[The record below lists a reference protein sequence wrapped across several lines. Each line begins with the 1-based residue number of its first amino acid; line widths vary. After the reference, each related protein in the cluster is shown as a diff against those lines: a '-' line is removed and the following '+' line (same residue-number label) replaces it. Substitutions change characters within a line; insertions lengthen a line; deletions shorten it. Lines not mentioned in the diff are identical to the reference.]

1 MTKRLTFSSPEA
13 HRVYQRDERNRADIT
28 FSVQLPDQV
37 KGRVEARISAG
48 AWRTLGL
55 ANEPV
60 FEGVMEAVPVGEH
73 SLYVRV
79 LASDNKELLAEGE
92 IGPVFVG
99 DLWIIAGQSN
109 AEGCGK
115 LIDIEEPQTGVSCFY
130 MGDRW
135 DLAVEPLCWVF
146 ESPDPIH
153 WMHIPEGASVSEER
167 LKEYAAAHRRDRVQG
182 AGFGIPF
189 GKMLLQHTGIP
200 VGLLMVAHG
209 GTSMSQWSDELA
221 DEGGHSLY
229 GAMLRVIQASGG
241 KVKGCLWYQ
250 GESDADESVVG
261 LYYDRMIQW
270 VASLRRDLGDPELP
284 FIYAQIATVMNWGSE
299 AAWNRIQDEQLRLE
313 SKLGRAALVP
323 TIDSVLADAIHPDAS
338 SLRDIGHRMAW
349 AALRLVHDRPLNQT
363 GPRLAYAAWNG
374 ERTELTLTFT
384 GVNGRLRPVERAFA
398 FQVTNGEH
406 VLPLTAHLDAEGHHI
421 VLRLEQSAPE
431 SCELRHGRGINPT
444 VNVRDELGIPL
455 PVFGPLPV

>member
-1 MTKRLTFSSPEA
+1 MAFKLEFSGPAA
-13 HRVYQRDERNRADIT
+13 HHVYQRDERNTADIA
-28 FSVQLPDQV
+28 FSVQVPEQV
-37 KGRVEARISAG
+37 NGRVEARISAG

-60 FEGVMEAVPVGEH
+60 FASVLEAVPVGEH
-73 SLYVRV
+73 TLYIRI
-79 LASDNKELLAEGE
+79 LSSDSKELLAEGE
-92 IGPVFVG
+92 VGPVFVG
-99 DLWIIAGQSN
+99 DLWIVAGQSN

-115 LIDIEEPQTGVSCFY
+115 LIDVEEPQSGVSCFY

-135 DLAVEPLCWVF
+135 DLAVDPLCWVF

-153 WMHIPEGASVSEER
+153 WMHLPEGASEER
-167 LKEYAAAHRRDRVQG
+167 LKEYAAAYRRDRVQG

-209 GTSMSQWSDELA
+209 GTSMSQWSEELA
-221 DEGGHSLY
+221 EEGGRSLY

-250 GESDADESVVG
+250 GESDADDSVVG
-261 LYYDRMIQW
+261 LYYDRMVRW
-270 VASLRRDLGDPELP
+270 VASLRRDLGDAELP

-299 AAWNRIQDEQLRLE
+299 EAWNRIQDNQLLLE
-313 SKLGRAALVP
+313 SVLGNAELVP
-323 TIDSVLADAIHPDAS
+323 TIDAVLADAIHPDAS

-349 AALRLVHDRPLNQT
+349 AALRLVHDKSPTQT
-363 GPRLAYAAWNG
+363 GPRLAAAIWNDD
-374 ERTELTLTFT
+374 RTELTLEFS
-384 GVNGRLRPVERAFA
+384 GINGRLRPVERAFA
-398 FQVTNGEH
+398 FQVTSGNE
-406 VLPLTAHLDAEGHHI
+406 VLPLIGHMDNDGQRI
-421 VLRLEQSAPE
+421 VLKLEQPAPE
-431 SCELRHGRGINPT
+431 SCQLRHGRGLNPT

-455 PVFGPLPV
+455 PVFGPISI